1 MIEIT
6 TGDLLE
12 ADAEALVN
20 TVNCV
25 GVMGRGIALQFKKA
39 FPQNFDAYK
48 AACDRKALLPGRMLV
63 VDLNPLQWPRYV
75 INFPTKRHWKGRS
88 RLQDIQGGL
97 AALVNE
103 VRARNIRSIAI
114 PPLGCGLGG
123 LNWDVVRPMI
133 ERAFAEL
140 PDVRVVLYGPQW
152 DKMSVTPCN

>member
-6 TGDLLE
+6 TGDILQAE
-12 ADAEALVN
+12 AEALVN

-39 FPQNFDAYK
+39 FPQNFDTYK
-48 AACDRKALLPGRMLV
+48 AACDRKTLLPGRMLV
-63 VDLNPLQWPRYV
+63 VDLNQLQWPRYV

-88 RLQDIQGGL
+88 RLEDIQSGL

-123 LNWDVVRPMI
+123 LDWDVVRPMI
-133 ERAFAEL
+133 ERAFGQL
-140 PDVRVVLYGPQW
+140 PDVRVVLYEP
-152 DKMSVTPCN
+152 K